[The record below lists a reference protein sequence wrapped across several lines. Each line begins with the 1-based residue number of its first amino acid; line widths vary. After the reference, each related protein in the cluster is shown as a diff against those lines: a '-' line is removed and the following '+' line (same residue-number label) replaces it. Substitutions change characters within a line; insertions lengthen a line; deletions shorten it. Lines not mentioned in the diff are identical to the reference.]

1 MQRFVPVAIVLLL
14 GGCGHRSAGA
24 PAFANAPTLD
34 DADPIHR
41 DVEGDRTL
49 LVSEST
55 VNPPGLY
62 AELTQPQPDVSVT
75 GGAALE
81 PEPPTPLPQPL
92 AGVTGEFIY
101 KGGRKSVGK
110 SIASVVDQMTAIA
123 RPIAR
128 KRLDAANKVPYAVT
142 IHEDGD
148 EVTVQIDNH
157 TYVGKLGGGSRS
169 VKGLDGTPSRMRYRL
184 RNGALYQVFET
195 DQGSRTNVFTA
206 RDDGGIDMSVRI
218 HSDKLPADVHYR
230 LSYKPE

>member
-14 GGCGHRSAGA
+14 GGCGHRSAQA
-24 PAFANAPTLD
+24 PAFEDAPDLAE
-34 DADPIHR
+34 ADPIHR
-41 DVEGDRTL
+41 DADGDRTL

-55 VNPPGLY
+55 VTPPALY
-62 AELTQPQPDVSVT
+62 TDLTQPQPVAPVA
-75 GGAALE
+75 GGASLE
-81 PEPPTPLPQPL
+81 PDPPTPIPEPL
-92 AGVTGEFIY
+92 AAVTGEFIY
-101 KGGRKSVGK
+101 KGGRKGVAK

-157 TYVGKLGGGSRS
+157 TYVGKLGGGSRR
-169 VKGLDGTPSRMRYRL
+169 VQGLDGTPSRMRYRL
-184 RNGALYQVFET
+184 RGGALYQVFET
-195 DQGSRTNVFTA
+195 DQGSRTNVFSA
-206 RDDGGIDMSVRI
+206 REDGGIDMSVRI

-230 LSYKPE
+230 LTYKPE